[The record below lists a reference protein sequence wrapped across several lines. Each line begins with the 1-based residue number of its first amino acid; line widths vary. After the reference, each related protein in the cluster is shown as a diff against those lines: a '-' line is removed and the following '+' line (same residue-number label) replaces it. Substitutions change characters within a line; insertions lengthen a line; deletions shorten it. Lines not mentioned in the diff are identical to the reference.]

1 MQEVDGRGGRFSAIG
16 GDVDAGVKEGFDVGH
31 AEE

>member
-1 MQEVDGRGGRFSAIG
+1 MQEVDGGGGRFSAIG
-16 GDVDAGVKEGFDVGH
+16 GYVDAGVEEGFDVGH